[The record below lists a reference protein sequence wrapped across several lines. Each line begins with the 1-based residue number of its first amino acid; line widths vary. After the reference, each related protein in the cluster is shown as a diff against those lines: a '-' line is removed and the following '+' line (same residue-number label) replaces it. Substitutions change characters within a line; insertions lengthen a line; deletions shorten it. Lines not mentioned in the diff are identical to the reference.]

1 MGKILHPMRNSFLS
15 LLIIFLIVL
24 LAGCGQQNDIFRY
37 HHIPNGRWSSDQTL
51 VFIFD
56 SISDKGNAYR
66 VDIELSFSDF
76 YPYRNLYL
84 TVGRNLNDSVMHLDT
99 LQFALAEA
107 NGKWLGSGAG
117 RLHQI
122 TLPYLQH
129 VRFDSGKTV
138 RFTIQQAMTDNP
150 LKGIE
155 KVGIRISGE

>member
-37 HHIPNGRWSSDQTL
+37 HHIPNGRWPSDQTL

-56 SISDKGNAYR
+56 SISDKRDAYR

-107 NGKWLGSGAG
+107 NGKWLGSSAG

-155 KVGIRISGE
+155 KVGIRISGV